1 MVKKIY
7 TVLIFLLTF
16 TLSFS
21 SNIKNVRFNSFP
33 TQVVF
38 DLDETKP
45 IYISE
50 YDETSR
56 TLFVEV
62 GGVTDHYDKKVTN
75 KLPKYVESIQ
85 EYKYD
90 GSHGFFLKLQKNIFH
105 KVSIRKNPN
114 RLVIDLSKSRNIKQY
129 TVVID
134 PGHGGKD
141 SGAIGIKNVKEKD
154 IVLNIGKYLRD
165 ELKEDFNVVMTRDRD
180 EFISLTNRS
189 RIANKKGA
197 DIFISIHANSSN
209 QSSHNGMEIFY
220 FSKKSS
226 PYAASVARY
235 ENSFGEKYGENTS
248 SIVQIAGEIA
258 YNKNQ
263 EKSIPFA
270 SNLTKNL
277 SKTMG
282 MRNRGIHGANFAV
295 LRGVNCPGIL
305 IEVGFIKSPKD
316 YSIINSRSHQKKMAK
331 NIADHIRN
339 YFY

>member
-16 TLSFS
+16 ALSFS

-197 DIFISIHANSSN
+197 DIFVSIHANSSN

-226 PYAASVARY
+226 SYAASVARY

-295 LRGVNCPGIL
+295 LRGINCPGIL

>member
-16 TLSFS
+16 ALSFS
-21 SNIKNVRFNSFP
+21 SNIKNVRFNSYP

-197 DIFISIHANSSN
+197 DIFVSIHANSSN
-209 QSSHNGMEIFY
+209 QSSYNGMEIFY